1 MKKTIDFPDP
11 LYERAHLRAVERG
24 ITLKDMMIRALSD
37 SLGIPAAAG
46 KTPAPTVRD
55 RRKLL
60 PEYEAARRSGALR
73 PSAGERDVTDLI
85 SDGRDAR

>member
-1 MKKTIDFPDP
+1 MKTTIDLPEP
-11 LYERAHLRAVERG
+11 LYKRAKLRAVERG
-24 ITLKDMMIRALSD
+24 ITLKDMMIEALSD

-60 PEYEAARRSGALR
+60 PEFEAARRKGALR
-73 PSAGERDVTDLI
+73 PSAGDRDVTALI
-85 SDGRDAR
+85 SDDRDAR